1 MCGICGI
8 LSFSDN
14 GVDKREIINEMTTL
28 MVHRGPDDDGY
39 YFNDEIGLGIRR
51 LAIIDIEGG
60 HQPILSEN
68 GRYVVVL
75 NGEIYNYIELR
86 QMLIRNGHVFKTD
99 SDTEVIVHL
108 FEEKGAECV
117 SVLNGMFAFTVWDN
131 LKQELFVFRD
141 RIGIKPLYY
150 TIDDHSFTFAS
161 HLLSICK
168 VRSNK
173 DISFES
179 FLNYLGISY
188 VPYPETIFKDICKL
202 EPGHFL
208 KVKKNGQI
216 INTKYWDIKE
226 FGTLDLPSIEDYRDR
241 IMGLLKDSISIQKRS
256 DVAMGTFLSGGI
268 DSSCIVA
275 LLSEQIEAP
284 VRTFSAGFEGG
295 LNELPYAKMVAEK
308 FGTDHTEIMIKGC
321 ELPSVI
327 PEIIDMMDE
336 PLSDNSIVPSY
347 MLSKVAVKYG
357 VKVVLNGT
365 GGDELFGGYERYI
378 PQTII
383 KKAVNSLPD
392 RFRRSIGSLVSIVNL
407 DKGLKL
413 ENPALLFAASF
424 SGVNYTL
431 LSKLFNDKTNYE
443 RILDGINER
452 YKRFVPLCK
461 EKASKSHLMYFDLK
475 NYLVGDVLSLL
486 DKMTMAVSL
495 EGRVP
500 MLDHRVAEFCYS
512 VPDSVK
518 FRNGKLKGLL
528 KSTLQGVLP
537 DELLHLPKM
546 GFAGPTRYWIEKH
559 LIKSMFEHLVHNP
572 LPFYCEYLNIG
583 IIKETLLHRERYWR
597 FLPTLFSLYIFSLWY
612 RKHIMREDI
621 VIQ

>member
-8 LSFSDN
+8 LSFNDN
-14 GVDKREIINEMTTL
+14 GVDKREIINEMTAL

-60 HQPILSEN
+60 HQPILSED
-68 GRYVVVL
+68 GRYVVIL

-86 QMLIRNGHVFKTD
+86 QMLIRKGHVFKTD

-108 FEEKGAECV
+108 FEEKGSECA
-117 SVLNGMFAFTVWDN
+117 SSLNGMFAFTIWDN
-131 LKQELFVFRD
+131 LGKELFLFRD

-168 VRSNK
+168 VRPNN

-208 KVKKNGQI
+208 KVKINGQI
-216 INTKYWDIKE
+216 TNTKYWDIKE
-226 FGTLDLPSIEDYRDR
+226 FGTLDLPSIEDYRDN
-241 IMGLLKDSISIQKRS
+241 IMGLLKDSISMQKRS
-256 DVAMGTFLSGGI
+256 DVAVGTFLSGGI

-275 LLSEQIEAP
+275 LLSEQLEGP

-308 FGTDHTEIMIKGC
+308 FGTDHTELMIKDSD
-321 ELPSVI
+321 LSYVL

-336 PLSDNSIVPSY
+336 PLSDNSIVPTY
-347 MLSKVAVKYG
+347 MLSKLAVKYG

-378 PQTII
+378 PQKKI
-383 KKAVNSLPD
+383 KKAVSLLPD
-392 RFRRSIGSLVSIVNL
+392 RFRKGIGRLVSIVDL

-413 ENPALLFAASF
+413 ENYALLFAAST
-424 SGVNYTL
+424 SGANYTF
-431 LSKLFNDKTNYE
+431 LSKLFRDKTNYE
-443 RILDGINER
+443 RMLGNIIEKH
-452 YKRFVPLCK
+452 KRFVPGCK
-461 EKASKSHLMYFDLK
+461 EEAYKSHLMYFDLK

-500 MLDHRVAEFCYS
+500 MLDHRVVELCYS

-537 DELLHLPKM
+537 DEIMHLPKS
-546 GFAGPTRYWIEKH
+546 GFAGPIRYWIEKH
-559 LIKSMFEHLVHNP
+559 LIKSMFEHLIEDP
-572 LPFYCEYLNIG
+572 LPFYREYLNID
-583 IIKETLLHRERYWR
+583 IIKETLLHKEQYRR
-597 FLPTLFSLYIFSLWY
+597 FLPTLFSLYIFNLWY
-612 RKHIMREDI
+612 RKHIMGEGI
-621 VIQ
+621 VI

>member
-8 LSFSDN
+8 LYFNDN
-14 GVDKREIINEMTTL
+14 GVDKREIINEMTSL

-60 HQPILSEN
+60 HQPILSED
-68 GRYVVVL
+68 GRYVVIL

-86 QMLIRNGHVFKTD
+86 QMLIRKGHIFKTD

-117 SVLNGMFAFTVWDN
+117 SELNGMFAFTVWDN
-131 LKQELFVFRD
+131 FKKELFLFRD

-150 TIDDHSFTFAS
+150 TIDDHSFAFAS

-168 VRSNK
+168 VRPKK

-208 KVKKNGQI
+208 KVKRNGEI
-216 INTKYWDIKE
+216 ANKKYWDIKE
-226 FGTLDLPSIEDYRDR
+226 FGTLDLPSTEDYRDN

-256 DVAMGTFLSGGI
+256 DVAVGTFLSGGI

-275 LLSEQIEAP
+275 LLSEQLGEP

-295 LNELPYAKMVAEK
+295 LNELPYAKMVSEK
-308 FGTDHTEIMIKGC
+308 FGTDHTELMIKGSDLSSV
-321 ELPSVI
+321 LPEMI
-327 PEIIDMMDE
+327 GMMDE
-336 PLSDNSIVPSY
+336 PISDNSIVPTY
-347 MLSKVAVKYG
+347 MLSKLAVKCG
-357 VKVVLNGT
+357 VKVILNGT

-378 PQTII
+378 PQTVIR
-383 KKAVNSLPD
+383 KAVNSLPD
-392 RFRRSIGSLVSIVNL
+392 RFRKSIGSLVSIKDL

-413 ENPALLFAASF
+413 KNYALLFAAST
-424 SGVNYTL
+424 SGANYTF
-431 LSKLFNDKTNYE
+431 LSKLFRDKTNYE
-443 RILDGINER
+443 RMLGNIIEKH
-452 YKRFVPLCK
+452 KRFVPGCK
-461 EKASKSHLMYFDLK
+461 EEAYKSHLMYFDLK

-500 MLDHRVAEFCYS
+500 MLDHRVVELCYS

-537 DELLHLPKM
+537 DEIMHLPKS
-546 GFAGPTRYWIEKH
+546 GFAGPIRYWIEEH
-559 LIKSMFEHLVHNP
+559 LIKSMCEHLIEDP
-572 LPFYCEYLNIG
+572 LPFYREYLNIG
-583 IIKETLLHRERYWR
+583 IIKETLIHRKRYWR
-597 FLPTLFSLYIFSLWY
+597 FLPTLFSLYIFGLWY
-612 RKHIMREDI
+612 RKHIEGQE
-621 VIQ
+621 VSL

>member
-8 LSFSDN
+8 LSFNDN
-14 GVDKREIINEMTTL
+14 GVDKREIINEMTAL

-60 HQPILSEN
+60 HQPILSED
-68 GRYVVVL
+68 GRYVVIL

-86 QMLIRNGHVFKTD
+86 QMLIRKGHVFKTD

-108 FEEKGAECV
+108 FEEKGSECA
-117 SVLNGMFAFTVWDN
+117 SSLNGMFAFTIWDN
-131 LKQELFVFRD
+131 LGKELFLFRD

-168 VRSNK
+168 VRPNN

-208 KVKKNGQI
+208 KVKINGQI
-216 INTKYWDIKE
+216 TNTKYWDIKE
-226 FGTLDLPSIEDYRDR
+226 FGTLDLPSIEDYRDN
-241 IMGLLKDSISIQKRS
+241 IMGLLKDSISMQKRS
-256 DVAMGTFLSGGI
+256 DVAVGTFLSGGI

-275 LLSEQIEAP
+275 LLSEQLEGP

-308 FGTDHTEIMIKGC
+308 FGTDHTELMIKDSD
-321 ELPSVI
+321 LSYVL

-336 PLSDNSIVPSY
+336 PLSDNSIVPTY
-347 MLSKVAVKYG
+347 MLSKLAVKYG

-378 PQTII
+378 PQKKI
-383 KKAVNSLPD
+383 KKAVSLLPD
-392 RFRRSIGSLVSIVNL
+392 RFRKGIGRLVSIVDL

-413 ENPALLFAASF
+413 ENYALLFAAST
-424 SGVNYTL
+424 SGANYTF
-431 LSKLFNDKTNYE
+431 LSKLFRDKTNYE
-443 RILDGINER
+443 RMLGNIIER
-452 YKRFVPLCK
+452 HKRFVSCYK
-461 EKASKSHLMYFDLK
+461 EEAYKSHLMYFDLK

-500 MLDHRVAEFCYS
+500 MLDHRVVEFCYS

-537 DELLHLPKM
+537 DEIMHLPKS
-546 GFAGPTRYWIEKH
+546 GFAGPIRHWIEKH
-559 LIKSMFEHLVHNP
+559 LIKSMFEHLIEDP
-572 LPFYCEYLNIG
+572 LPFYREYLNIG
-583 IIKETLLHRERYWR
+583 IIKETLLHRERYRR

-612 RKHIMREDI
+612 RKHIEGQE
-621 VIQ
+621 VSL